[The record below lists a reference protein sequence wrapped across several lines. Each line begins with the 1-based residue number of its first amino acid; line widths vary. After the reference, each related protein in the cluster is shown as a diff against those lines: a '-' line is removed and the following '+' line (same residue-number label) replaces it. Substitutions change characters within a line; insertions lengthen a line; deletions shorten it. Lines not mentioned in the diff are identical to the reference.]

1 MKKVTVIVLIFL
13 VMITLGSVC
22 GADDKSGYV
31 VKESFK
37 FNLPFENPSGNVGR
51 VYCNSGDFVT
61 GCSHRLYSYTTTA
74 PNPSLSSFAFL
85 NVFPIEC
92 TPSLQEESGEL
103 PLDGQAVC
111 TGCLVNMNV
120 TDPDAANISSV
131 TFSAY
136 AYCGKS
142 SKKK

>member
-31 VKESFK
+31 IKESFT
-37 FNLPFENPSGNVGR
+37 FNLPFQDPPGNEGR
-51 VYCNSGDFVT
+51 VYCKSGDFVT
-61 GCSHRLYSYTTTA
+61 GCSHRLYSYSPTA

-85 NVFPIEC
+85 NVIPIEC
-92 TPSLQEESGEL
+92 TPSLKETTSGA
-103 PLDGQAVC
+103 PVDGQAVC
-111 TGCLVNMNV
+111 TGCLVHLNV
-120 TDPDAANISSV
+120 TDPGAANISSV

-136 AYCGKS
+136 AYCGKP
-142 SKKK
+142 SKK